1 MKQNQKNRF
10 NGRYNNRP
18 RSVIMRNT
26 VLESSGPCG
35 KLHGTPLQL
44 FEKYQTAAKD
54 ALIQNDLILSETCLQ
69 YADHYIR
76 LQNIAIANEQG
87 RNTSNCTGQQNQ
99 QSVPVQ
105 KSDNIEKED
114 ELPNF
119 SLEANLLNSDTISC
133 SSETDKSDRSDD
145 DSLSIQNMDLSIPIL
160 TIQENHMSKE
170 EGTRKNSKRSRKT
183 KIQVEQSSET

>member
-10 NGRYNNRP
+10 NGRYNNRS

-87 RNTSNCTGQQNQ
+87 RNTSNCVGQSNQ
-99 QSVPVQ
+99 QSAGLP
-105 KSDNIEKED
+105 KKED
-114 ELPNF
+114 DETKDEIPNF
-119 SLEANLLNSDTISC
+119 SLETDPLNSKPLDG
-133 SSETDKSDRSDD
+133 SSETEPSDHSEV
-145 DSLSIQNMDLSIPIL
+145 DSLAIQNMDLSIPIL
-160 TIQENHMSKE
+160 TIQENHMPKE
-170 EGTRKNSKRSRKT
+170 ERARKNAKRTRKPKN
-183 KIQVEQSSET
+183 QLEQPIEA

>member
-10 NGRYNNRP
+10 NGRYNNRS

-87 RNTSNCTGQQNQ
+87 RNTSNCVGQSNQ
-99 QSVPVQ
+99 QSAGLP
-105 KSDNIEKED
+105 KKED
-114 ELPNF
+114 DETKDEIPNF
-119 SLEANLLNSDTISC
+119 SLETDPLNSKPLDG
-133 SSETDKSDRSDD
+133 SSETEPADHSEV
-145 DSLSIQNMDLSIPIL
+145 DSLAIQNMDLSIPIL
-160 TIQENHMSKE
+160 TIQENHMPKE
-170 EGTRKNSKRSRKT
+170 ERARKNVKRTRKPKN
-183 KIQVEQSSET
+183 QLEQPIEA